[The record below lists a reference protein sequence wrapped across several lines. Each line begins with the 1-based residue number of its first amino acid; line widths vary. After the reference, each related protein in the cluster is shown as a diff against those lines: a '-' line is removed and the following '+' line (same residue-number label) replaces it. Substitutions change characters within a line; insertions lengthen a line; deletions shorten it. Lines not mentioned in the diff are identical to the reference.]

1 MCGWSRLAAVC
12 RPSRIRHSAAW
23 AYPYSPTRQLSSRPA
38 TCTIGKRAVSVKT
51 NEGMRM
57 IDFHTARLLTAW
69 YIGVAPSGIS
79 ETGRAGE
86 DEFITTCISTDH
98 PKKQADYLVDRRRLK
113 VHLLL
118 PYVPELD
125 GPDDRSSMLPIRD
138 NGGDEEGFHTFCSV
152 YSRKSTEN
160 LLTYYAQTI
169 RRPFFNI
176 EDTNPDLTERELRKC
191 LLWCIYYAK
200 VNTEYK
206 PSNSYLFSRKA
217 YLGIW
222 GVIDKILDILLKPIW
237 TFL

>member
-1 MCGWSRLAAVC
+1 
-12 RPSRIRHSAAW
+12 
-23 AYPYSPTRQLSSRPA
+23 
-38 TCTIGKRAVSVKT
+38 
-51 NEGMRM
+51 
-57 IDFHTARLLTAW
+57 
-69 YIGVAPSGIS
+69 
-79 ETGRAGE
+79 
-86 DEFITTCISTDH
+86 
-98 PKKQADYLVDRRRLK
+98 
-113 VHLLL
+113 
-118 PYVPELD
+118 
-125 GPDDRSSMLPIRD
+125 MLPIRD
-138 NGGDEEGFHTFCSV
+138 NGGDEEGFRTFCSV

-200 VNTEYK
+200 ANTEYK

-217 YLGIW
+217 HLGIW